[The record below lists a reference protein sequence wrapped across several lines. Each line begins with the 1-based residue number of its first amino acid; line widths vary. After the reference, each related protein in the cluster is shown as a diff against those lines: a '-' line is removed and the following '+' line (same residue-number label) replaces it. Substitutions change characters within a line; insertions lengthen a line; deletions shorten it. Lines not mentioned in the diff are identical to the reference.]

1 MNLKRAIIIYNPMS
15 GRPGRRAA
23 NARAMTRLL
32 EARGLQADAFATNGP
47 EDASRLARNA
57 VADRVDIIIS
67 YGGDGTLNEVIQGVA
82 MSETALA
89 VWPGGTAN
97 VVARDIGMMTSIE
110 RLADIIAAGK
120 TKRVSLGLARREDA
134 EERRGDA
141 ERGRRGDGATERSG
155 DGATG
160 REGDRV
166 TGNPSLAPSPGL
178 PVSPSPSFSRYFLMM
193 AGIGIDASIAR
204 GVNHRLKR
212 ATGEFAYW
220 WCGIKHLLFWRAE
233 PFSIEV
239 DGKHYESA
247 FALVGNGKGYGGGMM
262 MTPGAR
268 LEEPWFEVFILPPRS
283 NNFAYLRALAACR
296 KGTPEAGGATLI
308 RGKHIK
314 ANSADEPWVEVDG
327 EVIGPLPMT
336 LDIVPDALSIIV
348 P

>member
-47 EDASRLARNA
+47 DDATRLARNA
-57 VADRVDIIIS
+57 VADHVDVIVS

-120 TKRVSLGLARREDA
+120 TKRVALGLAGGKDA
-134 EERRGDA
+134 EERRGDGA
-141 ERGRRGDGATERSG
+141 KGRLGDY
-155 DGATG
+155 
-160 REGDRV
+160 
-166 TGNPSLAPSPGL
+166 SLAGSPRL

-220 WCGIKHLLFWRAE
+220 WCGIKHLFFGRAE

-239 DGKHYESA
+239 DGKHFESA

-262 MTPGAR
+262 MTPGAK
-268 LEEPWFEVFILPPRS
+268 LEEPWFEVFILPPQS

-327 EVIGPLPMT
+327 EVIGPLPIT

>member
-47 EDASRLARNA
+47 EDASRLASHA
-57 VADRVDIIIS
+57 VADQVDIIVS
-67 YGGDGTLNEVIQGVA
+67 YGGDGTLNEVIQGMA
-82 MSETALA
+82 MSQTSLA

-120 TKRVSLGLARREDA
+120 TKRVALGLARSEEA
-134 EERRGDA
+134 E
-141 ERGRRGDGATERSG
+141 T
-155 DGATG
+155 
-160 REGDRV
+160 
-166 TGNPSLAPSPGL
+166 PH
-178 PVSPSPSFSRYFLMM
+178 SRYFLMM

-212 ATGEFAYW
+212 ATGELAYW

-262 MTPGAR
+262 MTPGAK
-268 LEEPWFEVFILPPRS
+268 LEEPWFEVFILPPQR
-283 NNFAYLRALAACR
+283 NNVSYLRALAACR
-296 KGTPEAGGATLI
+296 KGTPKAGGATLI

>member
-47 EDASRLARNA
+47 EDASRLASHA
-57 VADRVDIIIS
+57 VADQVDIIVS
-67 YGGDGTLNEVIQGVA
+67 YGGDGTLNEVIQGMA
-82 MSETALA
+82 MSQTSLA

-120 TKRVSLGLARREDA
+120 TKRVALGLARSEEA
-134 EERRGDA
+134 E
-141 ERGRRGDGATERSG
+141 T
-155 DGATG
+155 
-160 REGDRV
+160 
-166 TGNPSLAPSPGL
+166 PH
-178 PVSPSPSFSRYFLMM
+178 SRYFLMM

-212 ATGEFAYW
+212 ATGELAYW

-239 DGKHYESA
+239 DGKEYESA

-262 MTPGAR
+262 MTPGAK
-268 LEEPWFEVFILPPRS
+268 LEEPWFEVFILPSQS

-327 EVIGPLPMT
+327 EVIGPLPIT

>member
-47 EDASRLARNA
+47 DDATRLARNA
-57 VADRVDIIIS
+57 VADHVDVIVS

-120 TKRVSLGLARREDA
+120 TKRVSLGLAGGKDA
-134 EERRGDA
+134 EERRGDGA
-141 ERGRRGDGATERSG
+141 KGRLGDY
-155 DGATG
+155 
-160 REGDRV
+160 
-166 TGNPSLAPSPGL
+166 SLAASPRL

-220 WCGIKHLLFWRAE
+220 WCGIKHLFFGRAE

-239 DGKHYESA
+239 DGKHFESA

-262 MTPGAR
+262 MTPGAK
-268 LEEPWFEVFILPPRS
+268 LEEPWFEVFILPPQS

-327 EVIGPLPMT
+327 EVIGPLPIT